1 MNTAGQAPLPQRRS
15 RGIAPP
21 APLESAVKSALATVM
36 PWQAARWLVSPGEP
50 SSEVHTEWARDRPA
64 LLRVGRRF
72 DAVRLRANVVHA
84 YAGRA
89 DGETPP
95 RADVERALAGA
106 GITTA
111 VIADPA
117 RRWYYAL
124 VPPGTAA
131 GWTVRGIEC
140 LGRNHFLGVPAPHRV
155 DPPGSYWLLAAPD
168 SKGALCDPGAVHELV
183 RAQRTAAEM
192 G

>member
-1 MNTAGQAPLPQRRS
+1 M
-15 RGIAPP
+15 
-21 APLESAVKSALATVM
+21 
-36 PWQAARWLVSPGEP
+36 
-50 SSEVHTEWARDRPA
+50 
-64 LLRVGRRF
+64 
-72 DAVRLRANVVHA
+72 VHA

-89 DGETPP
+89 DGEAPP
-95 RADVERALAGA
+95 RADVERALADA
-106 GITTA
+106 AITTA

-117 RRWYYAL
+117 RHWYYVL

-155 DPPGSYWLLAAPD
+155 DPPGSYWLLTAPD
-168 SKGALCDPGAVHELV
+168 SNSTLCDPGAVHGLI

>member
-1 MNTAGQAPLPQRRS
+1 M
-15 RGIAPP
+15 
-21 APLESAVKSALATVM
+21 
-36 PWQAARWLVSPGEP
+36 
-50 SSEVHTEWARDRPA
+50 
-64 LLRVGRRF
+64 
-72 DAVRLRANVVHA
+72 VHA
-84 YAGRA
+84 YARRA

-117 RRWYYAL
+117 RHRYYAL

-131 GWTVRGIEC
+131 GWSVRGIEC
-140 LGRNHFLGVPAPHRV
+140 LGRDHFLGVPAPHRV

-168 SKGALCDPGAVHELV
+168 SERALCDPGAVHELI
-183 RAQRTAAEM
+183 RAQRTAAEV

>member
-1 MNTAGQAPLPQRRS
+1 MA
-15 RGIAPP
+15 
-21 APLESAVKSALATVM
+21 
-36 PWQAARWLVSPGEP
+36 PWQAARWLVSSADP
-50 SSEVHTEWARDRPA
+50 SSEAHAEWARGRPA

-72 DAVRLRANVVHA
+72 DAIRLRANVVHA
-84 YAGRA
+84 YAGQD
-89 DGETPP
+89 DGEAPP

-117 RRWYYAL
+117 RHWYYAL

-140 LGRNHFLGVPAPHRV
+140 LGPNHFLGVPAPHRV

-168 SKGALCDPGAVHELV
+168 SNSTLCDPGAVHELIRV
-183 RAQRTAAEM
+183 QRTSAEV